1 MSSPLPL
8 CRRAARALWLT
19 FVLIGSAIGF
29 RPALADDPMVELSID
44 NGGHQALRCMIL
56 FGHWITRDLPRIEP
70 GASAK
75 IVIWRGNPL
84 GSLYIPRADGRKMMI
99 ENVLCGDTIDWAE
112 SRDQI
117 PLLPVRNSNSSR
129 FNTVCKIEG
138 RVRCSEPK

>member
-1 MSSPLPL
+1 MSSPLPSF
-8 CRRAARALWLT
+8 RRAARALWWA

-44 NGGHQALRCMIL
+44 NSSHQALRCMIL
-56 FGHWITRDLPRIEP
+56 FGHWITRDLPTIEP

-75 IVIWRGNPL
+75 IVIWRGEPL
-84 GSLYIPRADGRKMMI
+84 GALYIPRADGRKMMI
-99 ENVLCGDTIDWAE
+99 ENVLCGGTVDWSE

-117 PLLPVRNSNSSR
+117 PLLPIRNSKANR
-129 FNTVCKIEG
+129 FNTVCKTES